1 MAERKFEL
9 PKYSDLSKEQDAIL
23 ALPKEGQ
30 YLIIGAPGTGKSVV
44 ALLRAKKLHSDGGYE
59 FLTYNKV
66 LNEAI
71 KQMIDGS
78 IEASTLTSFLYKTY
92 FTEFRQ
98 YVPEIEKYKPNYEQV
113 IKDFREKK
121 QEHSLR
127 LIIDEGQ
134 DMPPEYYQSLIAYGI
149 ENFFI
154 VADQNQQITEDH
166 SSRQDLTDLLAL
178 NNEQVIELTQN
189 YRNSHSI
196 ALFAQ
201 YFYTDKASPKPKLP
215 SEKKEFG
222 KPILYTYRNFKRC
235 INYILGEADRDPR
248 NLIGVV
254 VDNDEVLEICRA
266 RLSQS
271 TIELDNPKPNIQY
284 YQSDKSN
291 EDKSYA
297 EEDENK
303 EFGLVDIDF
312 SEGGIVVLNA
322 ASVKGLE
329 FDIVFVMLNG
339 FQSFN
344 DTSEVLDQ
352 MRKKFY
358 VISSRAI
365 KKLVF
370 FQSSTSDIDKILPAS
385 DDPILLRKELANA

>member
-1 MAERKFEL
+1 MAKRKFEL

-23 ALPKEGQ
+23 ALPKEGR

-44 ALLRAKKLHSDGGYE
+44 ALLRAKKFHSDSSYE

-78 IEASTLTSFLYKTY
+78 IEASTLISFLYKTY

-134 DMPPEYYQSLIAYGI
+134 DMPPEYYKSLITYGI

-166 SSRQDLTDLLAL
+166 SSRQDLTDSLAL
-178 NNEQVIELTQN
+178 DNKQVIELTKN

-201 YFYTDKASPKPKLP
+201 YFYTDPASPKPELP
-215 SEKKEFG
+215 SEQKEFG
-222 KPILYTYRNFKRC
+222 TPILYTYRNFELC
-235 INYILGEADRDPR
+235 INYILREADRDPR

-254 VDNDEVLEICRA
+254 VANDEVLEICRD
-266 RLSQS
+266 RFSQS

-284 YQSDKSN
+284 YQSKQS
-291 EDKSYA
+291 ED
-297 EEDENK
+297 N
-303 EFGLVDIDF
+303 VNIDF
-312 SEGGIVVLNA
+312 SQGGIVVLNT

-329 FDIVFVMLNG
+329 FDITFVMING
-339 FQSFN
+339 FQITEA
-344 DTSEVLDQ
+344 TSEQLDQ

-370 FQSSTSDIDKILPAS
+370 FQSSDRDSDIDKILP
-385 DDPILLRKELANA
+385 DPDNPILLRKELPNA